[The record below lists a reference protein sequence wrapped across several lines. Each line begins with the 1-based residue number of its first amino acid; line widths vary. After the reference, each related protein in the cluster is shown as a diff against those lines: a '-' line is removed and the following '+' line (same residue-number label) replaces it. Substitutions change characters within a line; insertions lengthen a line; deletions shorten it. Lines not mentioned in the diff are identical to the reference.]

1 VGARLNTHLKRVAAF
16 PPLVMAPDEIKVR
29 SGTTEDLPAVAR
41 QYAHGDTPWDPFG
54 DVSKL
59 SRIPL
64 DGLLVVE
71 VNGEYAGFLY
81 WFEGMRPYFDRD
93 VDRYANLQELH
104 ILERFRGRGFSK
116 ALIERFL
123 ADARKRGIVDAF
135 VDTDDNN
142 TIAQRLYESFG
153 FTLYRKVLHYR
164 MKLGAR

>member
-1 VGARLNTHLKRVAAF
+1 MT
-16 PPLVMAPDEIKVR
+16 PDEIKVR

-41 QYAHGDTPWDPFG
+41 QYAHGDTPWDPFE

-64 DGLLVVE
+64 DGLLVAE

-81 WFEGMRPYFDRD
+81 WFEGKRPYFDRT
-93 VDRYANLQELH
+93 VDRYANFQELH
-104 ILERFRGRGFSK
+104 VLDRFRRRGVAK

-123 ADARKRGIVDAF
+123 ADAGRRGIVDAF
-135 VDTDDNN
+135 VDTDDDN

-153 FTLYRKVLHYR
+153 FKQYRIVLHYR
-164 MKLGAR
+164 MRVGGNTSPSTPK